1 MPDDVV
7 AQAIR
12 PDEMNARLDVLTVPR
27 QIDDLLTRVHDERH
41 RAILRN
47 YRRHVL
53 LELAG
58 RWPEILSPRMT
69 VAHPVYRSVM
79 GAQTTVYDGA
89 EEVAGFYQGMVAAG
103 MTVSAP
109 IEERVA
115 VADWGLAVDSL
126 SLSILPG
133 HVLAAQGFPVADP
146 HGVYRFTLRL
156 AMIWPY
162 DEQVRL
168 IGENVYVDLSPV
180 RIVPA
185 DPADIVTPERA
196 AELVTPL
203 LDETP

>member
-1 MPDDVV
+1 
-7 AQAIR
+7 
-12 PDEMNARLDVLTVPR
+12 MN
-27 QIDDLLTRVHDERH
+27 DERH

-58 RWPEILSPRMT
+58 RWPEILSPQMT

-79 GAQTTVYDGA
+79 GPQTAVYDGVD
-89 EEVAGFYQGMVAAG
+89 EVAGFYQGLAEAG

-115 VADWGLAVDSL
+115 VADWGLAVDTL

-133 HVLAAQGFPVADP
+133 HVLAAQGFPVPDP
-146 HGVYRFTLRL
+146 NGAYRFTLQV

-162 DEQVRL
+162 DENVRL
-168 IGENVYVDLSPV
+168 IGENVYVDLSSA
-180 RIVPA
+180 RIEPA
-185 DPADIVTPERA
+185 DPADIVTRERA
-196 AELVTPL
+196 AQLVAPL
-203 LDETP
+203 LDQTPQALRANGAAGRGQAPGPSASW